1 MKLVQKI
8 FSKLTNRF
16 ALREQIII
24 PFLLEIV
31 FTIALVWIFLYLNTQ
46 NIAFELTN
54 KIQEQIQFRTNEFI
68 ASYFLNSK
76 GLIKLN
82 SQSVKNGQFQSGRNI
97 NYPQYFLEQIQ
108 NYSDINDIFYAD
120 KNGIIHGIER
130 QAGDFI
136 FRETNEKKIRFFY
149 HLDSKGIKQNLIK
162 TQEYDTLERPWFKEA
177 VLNPNKVL
185 ISKIFVQAN
194 TGLLGITIFTSVFNE
209 RNEFLGVTGVNIVLS
224 NISNFLRKNKVT
236 EHSQI
241 FIITKEEEVL
251 ASSVEMETVK
261 ILNKNDFKISPM
273 NESKSELIRNVGL
286 EIKKMEDFQ
295 NKKVIS
301 IEFENEVYWIQISK
315 ILDDGLNWYTVT
327 IFPESDFLD
336 KIKSSNRIISL
347 IVLFAIIL
355 MIVIGIFTARWI
367 VSPIE
372 ELNAVSKNLSLHQFS
387 EVDLEKISSVNRQD
401 EVGELSRSF
410 LKMAR
415 DLKLF
420 FENLEAKVKERTAQL
435 EESRIQAESANRAK
449 SLFLANMSHEI
460 RTPMN
465 GILGSLQLISSDSYS
480 KEDQEYLDAI
490 QISAENLLVIIND
503 ILDFSKIEANKVELE
518 KIPIKVHQIIKETI
532 SIVHFNSDK
541 KGLYIKYKNEDLRLP
556 EIMEGDPVRLRQIFL
571 NLLSNAVKFTSV
583 GGITVSHSIIQ
594 IENGRYTIEFIVE
607 DTGIGIEKGKIA
619 GLFDSFSQGDPSTT
633 RKYGG
638 TGLGLAITK
647 KLVKMMDGDIRVESD
662 IGVGSR
668 FIFTIKA
675 QIIRNYIEQEK
686 TKAIYSALPADL
698 RVLVAEDNELNQK
711 IVSALLKKINIHA
724 DVAFNGVEVLELL
737 KEKKYDIILM
747 DIEMPEMD
755 GIEATVRIKSNAN
768 YKSIFVV
775 ALTAHALTGERERI
789 LNHGFDDYLTKPI
802 HLKDLRDLFS
812 KWVQLKR

>member
-686 TKAIYSALPADL
+686 TKAIYSALPANL

>member
-54 KIQEQIQFRTNEFI
+54 KIQEQIQFRTSEFI

>member
-31 FTIALVWIFLYLNTQ
+31 FTIALVWMFLYLNTQ
-46 NIAFELTN
+46 NIAFELTS
-54 KIQEQIQFRTNEFI
+54 KIQEQIQLRTNEFI

-130 QAGDFI
+130 QGGDFI

-149 HLDSKGIKQNLIK
+149 HLDSKGVKQNLIK
-162 TQEYDTLERPWFKEA
+162 TQEYDTQERPWFKEA
-177 VLNPNKVL
+177 VLNPNKIL

-224 NISNFLRKNKVT
+224 NISNFLRKNKVS

-301 IEFENEVYWIQISK
+301 IEFGSEVYWVQISK
-315 ILDDGLNWYTVT
+315 ISEDGLNWYMVT

-336 KIKSSNRIISL
+336 KIKANNRIISF
-347 IVLFAIIL
+347 IVSFALIL

-465 GILGSLQLISSDSYS
+465 GILGSLQLISSENYS

-541 KGLYIKYKNEDLRLP
+541 KGLYIKYNNEDSRIP

-607 DTGIGIEKGKIA
+607 DTGIGIEKSKIA
-619 GLFDSFSQGDPSTT
+619 GLFDSFSQGDSSTT

-647 KLVKMMDGDIRVESD
+647 KLVEMMDGDIRVESD

-675 QIIRNYIEQEK
+675 QIIKNYIEQEK
-686 TKAIYSALPADL
+686 TKAVYSALPVDL

-711 IVSALLKKINIHA
+711 IVIALLKKINVHA

-768 YKSIFVV
+768 HKSIFVV
-775 ALTAHALTGERERI
+775 ALTAHAQTGERERI

>member
-16 ALREQIII
+16 ALREQIMI

-31 FTIALVWIFLYLNTQ
+31 FTIALVWMFLYLNTQ
-46 NIAFELTN
+46 NIAFELTS
-54 KIQEQIQFRTNEFI
+54 KIQEQIQLRTNEFI

-130 QAGDFI
+130 QGGDFI

-149 HLDSKGIKQNLIK
+149 HLDSKGIKRNLIK

-177 VLNPNKVL
+177 VLNPNKIL

-224 NISNFLRKNKVT
+224 NISNFLRKNKVS

-301 IEFENEVYWIQISK
+301 IEFENELYWVQISK
-315 ILDDGLNWYTVT
+315 ISEDGLNWYMVT

-336 KIKSSNRIISL
+336 KIKANNRIISF
-347 IVLFAIIL
+347 IVSFAIIL

-465 GILGSLQLISSDSYS
+465 GILGSLQLISSENYS

-541 KGLYIKYKNEDLRLP
+541 KGLYIKYKNEDLQLP

-607 DTGIGIEKGKIA
+607 DTGIGIEKSKIA
-619 GLFDSFSQGDPSTT
+619 GLFDSFSQGDSSTT

-647 KLVKMMDGDIRVESD
+647 KLVEMMDGDIRVESD

-675 QIIRNYIEQEK
+675 QIIKNYIEQEK
-686 TKAIYSALPADL
+686 TKAIYSALPVDL

-711 IVSALLKKINIHA
+711 IVIALLKKINVHA

-812 KWVQLKR
+812 KWVQLKL

>member
-465 GILGSLQLISSDSYS
+465 GILGSLQLISSENYS

>member
-607 DTGIGIEKGKIA
+607 DTGIGIEKSKIA

>member
-1 MKLVQKI
+1 M
-8 FSKLTNRF
+8 
-16 ALREQIII
+16 I

-31 FTIALVWIFLYLNTQ
+31 FTIALVWMFLYLNTQ
-46 NIAFELTN
+46 NIAFELTS
-54 KIQEQIQFRTNEFI
+54 KIQEQIQLRTNEFI

-130 QAGDFI
+130 QGGDFI

-149 HLDSKGIKQNLIK
+149 HLDSKGIKRNLIK

-177 VLNPNKVL
+177 VLNPNKIL

-224 NISNFLRKNKVT
+224 NISNFLRKNKVS

-301 IEFENEVYWIQISK
+301 IEFENELYWVQISK
-315 ILDDGLNWYTVT
+315 ISEDGLNWYMVT

-336 KIKSSNRIISL
+336 KIKANNRIISF
-347 IVLFAIIL
+347 IVSFAIIL

-465 GILGSLQLISSDSYS
+465 GILGSLQLISSENYS

-541 KGLYIKYKNEDLRLP
+541 KGLYIKYKNEDLQLP

-607 DTGIGIEKGKIA
+607 DTGIGIEKSKIA
-619 GLFDSFSQGDPSTT
+619 GLFDSFSQGDSSTT

-647 KLVKMMDGDIRVESD
+647 KLVEMMDGDIRVESD

-675 QIIRNYIEQEK
+675 QIIKNYIEQEK
-686 TKAIYSALPADL
+686 TKAIYSALPVDL

-711 IVSALLKKINIHA
+711 IVIALLKKINVHA

-812 KWVQLKR
+812 KWVQLKL

>member
-31 FTIALVWIFLYLNTQ
+31 FTIALVWLFLYLNTQ
-46 NIAFELTN
+46 NIAFELTS

-130 QAGDFI
+130 QGRDFI

-149 HLDSKGIKQNLIK
+149 HLDSKGIKRNLIK

-177 VLNPNKVL
+177 VLNPNKIL

-224 NISNFLRKNKVT
+224 NISNFLRKNKVS

-465 GILGSLQLISSDSYS
+465 GILGSLQLISSENYS

-541 KGLYIKYKNEDLRLP
+541 KGLYIKYKNEDLQLP

-607 DTGIGIEKGKIA
+607 DTGIGIEKSKIA
-619 GLFDSFSQGDPSTT
+619 GLFDSFSQGDSSTT

-647 KLVKMMDGDIRVESD
+647 KLVEMMDGDIRVESD

-675 QIIRNYIEQEK
+675 QIIKNYIEQEK
-686 TKAIYSALPADL
+686 TKAIYSALPVDL

-711 IVSALLKKINIHA
+711 IVIALLKKINVQA

>member
-607 DTGIGIEKGKIA
+607 DTGIGIEKSKIA
-619 GLFDSFSQGDPSTT
+619 GLFDSFSQGDSSTT

>member
-711 IVSALLKKINIHA
+711 IVSALLKKINVHA

>member
-177 VLNPNKVL
+177 VLNPNKIL

-465 GILGSLQLISSDSYS
+465 GILGSLQLISSENYS

>member
-1 MKLVQKI
+1 M
-8 FSKLTNRF
+8 
-16 ALREQIII
+16 
-24 PFLLEIV
+24 
-31 FTIALVWIFLYLNTQ
+31 
-46 NIAFELTN
+46 
-54 KIQEQIQFRTNEFI
+54 
-68 ASYFLNSK
+68 
-76 GLIKLN
+76 
-82 SQSVKNGQFQSGRNI
+82 
-97 NYPQYFLEQIQ
+97 
-108 NYSDINDIFYAD
+108 
-120 KNGIIHGIER
+120 
-130 QAGDFI
+130 
-136 FRETNEKKIRFFY
+136 
-149 HLDSKGIKQNLIK
+149 
-162 TQEYDTLERPWFKEA
+162 
-177 VLNPNKVL
+177 
-185 ISKIFVQAN
+185 
-194 TGLLGITIFTSVFNE
+194 
-209 RNEFLGVTGVNIVLS
+209 
-224 NISNFLRKNKVT
+224 
-236 EHSQI
+236 
-241 FIITKEEEVL
+241 
-251 ASSVEMETVK
+251 
-261 ILNKNDFKISPM
+261 
-273 NESKSELIRNVGL
+273 
-286 EIKKMEDFQ
+286 
-295 NKKVIS
+295 
-301 IEFENEVYWIQISK
+301 
-315 ILDDGLNWYTVT
+315 
-327 IFPESDFLD
+327 
-336 KIKSSNRIISL
+336 
-347 IVLFAIIL
+347 
-355 MIVIGIFTARWI
+355 
-367 VSPIE
+367 
-372 ELNAVSKNLSLHQFS
+372 HQFS

-675 QIIRNYIEQEK
+675 QIIRDYIEREK

>member
-177 VLNPNKVL
+177 VLNPNKIL

-465 GILGSLQLISSDSYS
+465 GILGSLQLISSENYS

-768 YKSIFVV
+768 HKSIFVV
-775 ALTAHALTGERERI
+775 ALTAHAQTGERERI

>member
-31 FTIALVWIFLYLNTQ
+31 FTIALVWMFLYLNTQ
-46 NIAFELTN
+46 NIAFELTS

-149 HLDSKGIKQNLIK
+149 HLDSKGVKQNLIK
-162 TQEYDTLERPWFKEA
+162 TQEYDTQERPWFKEA
-177 VLNPNKVL
+177 VLNPNKIL

-224 NISNFLRKNKVT
+224 NISNFLRKNKVS

-301 IEFENEVYWIQISK
+301 IICY
-315 ILDDGLNWYTVT
+315 GY
-327 IFPESDFLD
+327 
-336 KIKSSNRIISL
+336 
-347 IVLFAIIL
+347 
-355 MIVIGIFTARWI
+355 
-367 VSPIE
+367 
-372 ELNAVSKNLSLHQFS
+372 
-387 EVDLEKISSVNRQD
+387 
-401 EVGELSRSF
+401 
-410 LKMAR
+410 
-415 DLKLF
+415 
-420 FENLEAKVKERTAQL
+420 
-435 EESRIQAESANRAK
+435 
-449 SLFLANMSHEI
+449 
-460 RTPMN
+460 
-465 GILGSLQLISSDSYS
+465 
-480 KEDQEYLDAI
+480 
-490 QISAENLLVIIND
+490 
-503 ILDFSKIEANKVELE
+503 
-518 KIPIKVHQIIKETI
+518 
-532 SIVHFNSDK
+532 
-541 KGLYIKYKNEDLRLP
+541 
-556 EIMEGDPVRLRQIFL
+556 
-571 NLLSNAVKFTSV
+571 
-583 GGITVSHSIIQ
+583 
-594 IENGRYTIEFIVE
+594 
-607 DTGIGIEKGKIA
+607 A
-619 GLFDSFSQGDPSTT
+619 G
-633 RKYGG
+633 
-638 TGLGLAITK
+638 
-647 KLVKMMDGDIRVESD
+647 
-662 IGVGSR
+662 
-668 FIFTIKA
+668 
-675 QIIRNYIEQEK
+675 
-686 TKAIYSALPADL
+686 
-698 RVLVAEDNELNQK
+698 
-711 IVSALLKKINIHA
+711 
-724 DVAFNGVEVLELL
+724 
-737 KEKKYDIILM
+737 
-747 DIEMPEMD
+747 
-755 GIEATVRIKSNAN
+755 
-768 YKSIFVV
+768 
-775 ALTAHALTGERERI
+775 
-789 LNHGFDDYLTKPI
+789 
-802 HLKDLRDLFS
+802 
-812 KWVQLKR
+812 